1 MSVFPDGV
9 PGLSGAEAHAATPE
23 SAGRGSHRWRRNSGR
38 MVVVFAP
45 LLALL
50 AITVILV
57 LTAWLVGWYRA
68 EMVIAAAGAGGAALL
83 AAMVV
88 LYRQVRQRQAT
99 TLALRNVEARVSDV
113 VETAMDPIITVDENQ
128 RVVAFNGAAER
139 VFRWPRSAV
148 LGQPLEKLIPDR
160 YREAH
165 RAHIEQFGR
174 TGTTSRR
181 MGGQMVL
188 MALRADGSEF
198 PIEASISQHRED
210 GRELFTVILR
220 DITERIEVE
229 TALAR
234 GEARLRGI
242 LDSAMDAIIT
252 IDDNQHIV
260 LFNAAA
266 ERMFGCPR
274 DEAVG
279 APLARFIPERF
290 RGAHADHVRGLGATG
305 MASRR
310 MGGQRIVTG
319 LRRTGEEFPIDASIS
334 QLSEGRSR
342 FYTVILRDITERV
355 RAEDEL
361 RLSKEELR
369 QLGAAA
375 HQAQEREKSRIARE
389 LHDELGQALTALQ
402 MDIAWCKQRVRQD
415 QDGFA
420 GKLDKM
426 EAMLDKTVA
435 ATRRIATD
443 LRPLMLDDLG
453 LVPAVEWLVES
464 FTQRTGVACE
474 LAVSREA
481 LDLPA
486 AHATAVFRTIQESLT
501 NIAKHARA
509 SRVEVAVEQADGHL
523 SVSVRDDG
531 VGFSPEDA
539 RKPNS
544 FGLLGLRERASLLGG
559 EATISSAQGRGTYVE
574 LRLPC
579 GEGPL
584 QP

>member
-1 MSVFPDGV
+1 
-9 PGLSGAEAHAATPE
+9 
-23 SAGRGSHRWRRNSGR
+23 
-38 MVVVFAP
+38 
-45 LLALL
+45 
-50 AITVILV
+50 
-57 LTAWLVGWYRA
+57 
-68 EMVIAAAGAGGAALL
+68 
-83 AAMVV
+83 
-88 LYRQVRQRQAT
+88 
-99 TLALRNVEARVSDV
+99 
-113 VETAMDPIITVDENQ
+113 
-128 RVVAFNGAAER
+128 
-139 VFRWPRSAV
+139 
-148 LGQPLEKLIPDR
+148 
-160 YREAH
+160 
-165 RAHIEQFGR
+165 
-174 TGTTSRR
+174 
-181 MGGQMVL
+181 
-188 MALRADGSEF
+188 
-198 PIEASISQHRED
+198 
-210 GRELFTVILR
+210 
-220 DITERIEVE
+220 
-229 TALAR
+229 
-234 GEARLRGI
+234 
-242 LDSAMDAIIT
+242 
-252 IDDNQHIV
+252 
-260 LFNAAA
+260 
-266 ERMFGCPR
+266 
-274 DEAVG
+274 
-279 APLARFIPERF
+279 
-290 RGAHADHVRGLGATG
+290 
-305 MASRR
+305 
-310 MGGQRIVTG
+310 

-334 QLSEGRSR
+334 QLSEGGSK

-361 RLSKEELR
+361 RHSKEELR
-369 QLGAAA
+369 ELGAAA
-375 HQAQEREKSRIARE
+375 HQAQDQEKSRIARE

-402 MDIAWCKQRVRQD
+402 MDIAWCKQRIPRD

-486 AHATAVFRTIQESLT
+486 AQATAVFRTIQESLT

-531 VGFSPEDA
+531 VGFSSEDA

-559 EATISSAQGRGTYVE
+559 EATISSSKGRGTYVE

-579 GEGPL
+579 GEWPV